1 MENKDERE
9 VAKMAL
15 KQVVLSRK
23 IADKRAELKPLLEKR
38 DELAK
43 KKTGMQTRE
52 AELEA
57 AVNEITEETTQEDRD
72 ALDASVGEFEA
83 EAEALDGEI
92 AANEEAIGKLDTAI
106 GKLESELDEINKKA
120 EAPAAPPAAEPA
132 AANPQR
138 NERSEYYMN
147 TRDLIPKMTLRDRV
161 AGIVTREDVK
171 GYLSEV
177 RAAIK
182 EKRAITNA
190 GLLIPEVMLGMIR
203 EEIAQASRLL
213 RFVDLRPV
221 SGKARQNIMGKIP
234 EAVWTE
240 MCADL
245 NELSLSFN
253 QVEVDGYK
261 VGGFVVVCNAILE
274 DSDIALASE
283 IITAIGGAIGK
294 ALDKAIIF
302 GTGTKQPIG
311 FITRLAQTSQPANWG
326 TYAPAWED
334 LHTSN
339 VVTLNI
345 DASSGAAFFQALIEK
360 LAIAKPVYSNQGLF
374 WVMNRRTH
382 LHILAKALAFD
393 SSAALV
399 ANTNLF
405 PIIGGTIVEF
415 EDDLIPD
422 NWIGGGFGGN
432 YLLAERAGIEFASS
446 DIPRFLN
453 DQTVFKGTARYDG
466 MPVAGKAF
474 VVVRFDNTAPAT
486 TDTFPVDWA
495 NTELNELTIVAA
507 ASASNTGKTVLT
519 VTDYL
524 ADADP
529 VLYYKLGTQ
538 KVAAGD
544 AIATSGTGAWTAL
557 TSGSTEIT
565 AAAGKKITVVE
576 LNAAAASGGLVVS
589 AGVVASV
596 PKAS

>member
-1 MENKDERE
+1 
-9 VAKMAL
+9 MAL

-23 IADKRAELKPLLEKR
+23 IADKRAALDALKAKR
-38 DELAK
+38 DELAEK
-43 KKTGMQTRE
+43 KAGMQTRE

-57 AVNEITEETTQEDRD
+57 AVNEITEETTQEDRAAVD
-72 ALDASVGEFEA
+72 AAVGEFET
-83 EAEALDGEI
+83 EAEALQGEI
-92 AANEEAIGKLDTAI
+92 AANETAI
-106 GKLESELDEINKKA
+106 GELETAIGELESELDEINKKA
-120 EAPAAPPAAEPA
+120 ETTETPAARDA
-132 AANPQR
+132 AAGSQQR
-138 NERSEYYMN
+138 NERSEYTMN
-147 TRDLIPKMTLRDRV
+147 TRDMIPKMTLRDRV
-161 AGIVTREDVK
+161 AGIVTRDDVK
-171 GYLSEV
+171 GYLAEV
-177 RAAIK
+177 RAAIA
-182 EKRAITNA
+182 EKRAIANA
-190 GLLIPEVMLGMIR
+190 GLTIPEVMLGMIR
-203 EEIAQASRLL
+203 EEIAKASRLL
-213 RFVDLRPV
+213 PFVDLRPV

-245 NELSLSFN
+245 NELSLTFN

-274 DSDIALASE
+274 DSDIALGSE
-283 IITAIGGAIGK
+283 IITAIGGSIGK

-311 FITRLAQTSQPANWG
+311 FVTRLAQQSQPANWG

-334 LHTSN
+334 LHSTN

-345 DASSGAAFFQALIEK
+345 DGSSGAAFFQSLIEK
-360 LAIAKPVYSNQGLF
+360 LALAKPVYSNAGLF
-374 WVMNRRTH
+374 WIMNRKTH

-405 PIIGGTIVEF
+405 PVIGGTIVEF
-415 EDDLIPD
+415 EDDQIQD
-422 NWIGGGFGGN
+422 NWIAGGFGMN

-486 TDTFPVDWA
+486 SDTFPTDWA
-495 NTELNELTIVAA
+495 NTDLNELTIVAA
-507 ASASNTGKTVLT
+507 ASASNAGKTVLT
-519 VTDYL
+519 VTDTL
-524 ADADP
+524 ADSSP

-538 KVAAGD
+538 AVKAGD
-544 AIATSGTGAWTAL
+544 KIAVSGTGAWTSL

-596 PKAS
+596 PKAAG